1 MINIQ
6 FVFGFIGAAI
16 GLIIGIMVFGQIAV
30 AITCPGEIGSVNSL
44 GVTITT
50 NNNDKYQIIASKK
63 TSPGA
68 ADAVGEFT
76 ATKHTAAA
84 TNTAN
89 QTTEYTMSADELNPG
104 SKECASAKSTAW
116 TVVGILPIT
125 LFFVLFSIFGAFGR
139 QE

>member
-16 GLIIGIMVFGQIAV
+16 GLIIGIMVFGQIAT

-44 GVTITT
+44 GYPITAD
-50 NNNDKYQIIASKK
+50 NKDKYVIVTEGTGNSKK
-63 TSPGA
+63 S
-68 ADAVGEFT
+68 VGEFVT
-76 ATKHTAAA
+76 AKSTDTAIGISSD
-84 TNTAN
+84 
-89 QTTEYTMSADELNPG
+89 YTMSAAELNPG
-104 SKECASAKSTAW
+104 LKECTSAKSTAW
-116 TVVGILPIT
+116 TVMGILPIT

>member
-16 GLIIGIMVFGQIAV
+16 GLIIGIMVFGQIAT

-44 GVTITT
+44 GYPVTAE
-50 NNNDKYQIIASKK
+50 NKDKYVVVKAS
-63 TSPGA
+63 TTENNGE
-68 ADAVGEFT
+68 AVGKFVDTKRTT
-76 ATKHTAAA
+76 APSPSKG
-84 TNTAN
+84 
-89 QTTEYTMSADELNPG
+89 QTSEYTMSAEQLNPG
-104 SKECASAKSTAW
+104 SKECSSAKNTAW
-116 TVVGILPIT
+116 TVMGILPIT

>member
-30 AITCPGEIGSVNSL
+30 AINCPGEVGSVNSL
-44 GVTITT
+44 GVTITAD
-50 NNNDKYQIIASKK
+50 NKDKYQIIASKT
-63 TSPGA
+63 TSPGT
-68 ADAVGEFT
+68 ADAVGKFT
-76 ATKHTAAA
+76 TTKHTAAA
-84 TNTAN
+84 TGSAN
-89 QTTEYTMSADELNPG
+89 QTTEYTMSAPELNPG
-104 SKECASAKSTAW
+104 NKECTSAKSTAW
-116 TVVGILPIT
+116 TVMGILPIT

>member
-30 AITCPGEIGSVNSL
+30 AITCPGEIGSVNAL

-50 NNNDKYQIIASKK
+50 NNNDKYQIIAAK
-63 TSPGA
+63 TSSPTA
-68 ADAVGEFT
+68 ADAVGKFT

-84 TNTAN
+84 DGSNN

-104 SKECASAKSTAW
+104 SKECTSAKSTAW
-116 TVVGILPIT
+116 TVMGILPIT